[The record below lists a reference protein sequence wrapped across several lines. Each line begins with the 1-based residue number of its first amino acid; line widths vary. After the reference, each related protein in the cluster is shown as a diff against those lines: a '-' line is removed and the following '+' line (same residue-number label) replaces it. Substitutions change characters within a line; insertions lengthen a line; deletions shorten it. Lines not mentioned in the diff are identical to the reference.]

1 MTERTRKNYQEIF
14 IVRRSRQFYPIGR
27 GSRGSLEKAVIYTKA
42 LSSLHITPI
51 SHRRYIQ
58 NNNNDDNNSSIPNHP
73 TDCSTPRSCC
83 RYFRCSVVKQYSE
96 GMVRLRTLVHDSV
109 AGAQQNASKATGTIK
124 TASSQFLHHLYPSLT
139 PASPRTR
146 ILRHQQRRQQQEDQE
161 QANNRGAPSIII
173 GESSASSV
181 DAAKA
186 AADTSRLE
194 AENLWLRK
202 RVMELE
208 SELTMAQQ
216 DLETQRQLASTTNHF
231 LNNRL
236 RASNIQVLGRHH
248 VLGEGAFGVV
258 YKGQWRGVNC
268 ALKFVQP
275 HVIESLRKEFDVMDR
290 LDHPNIVQLYGIVEN
305 IDDTPSTWP
314 PGLYPPCLV
323 MEFMG
328 YTLDTTTPT
337 TTSSGGGVH
346 KKVVV
351 STLIDYVR
359 ATTELRKDHEG
370 HSAAKYWIRLCGM
383 LSGAARG
390 LSYLHAHG
398 VLHRDIKAV
407 NLLLDARGNLKLAD
421 FGLATV
427 LVKQRQS
434 SLVPSKLAA
443 ATTSHP
449 ADSSLGAGRSLKLSS
464 RLLSAGAA
472 ANSHHSGVLTTAAG
486 TYTHMAPEVMAGSNY
501 NTAAD
506 VFSFGIVLTEVLAAK
521 EAEEIVDS
529 TRTNMFGIHI
539 DQLKALFGQVDDH
552 EALHVQ
558 PIIDAVIDLAHR
570 CCALESTKRL
580 AADQII
586 GGLLRIELEYQAQ
599 RLRRRRENVQKE
611 KHLWNSHENGVNQSL
626 TGDGDSILLSD
637 SVAIPTPMP
646 VVDPVKEEMANRVFE
661 LVDRDADGYLDY
673 EETRWLSQ
681 VTNNGEGVS
690 LGTYQEVCD
699 VVGAAPEQ
707 GLSREQVIQLYATL
721 EIGDVV
727 ADLAKLKETL

>member
-1 MTERTRKNYQEIF
+1 
-14 IVRRSRQFYPIGR
+14 
-27 GSRGSLEKAVIYTKA
+27 
-42 LSSLHITPI
+42 
-51 SHRRYIQ
+51 
-58 NNNNDDNNSSIPNHP
+58 
-73 TDCSTPRSCC
+73 
-83 RYFRCSVVKQYSE
+83 
-96 GMVRLRTLVHDSV
+96 MVHLRTLVHDSV
-109 AGAQQNASKATGTIK
+109 AGAQQQASKASVSLK
-124 TASSQFLHHLYPSLT
+124 TTSSQFFHHLYPPSLS

-146 ILRHQQRRQQQEDQE
+146 ILRHRQRRQLEDQE
-161 QANNRGAPSIII
+161 QQQEIADRGAALRIKNNN
-173 GESSASSV
+173 
-181 DAAKA
+181 AAAA

-208 SELTMAQQ
+208 TELTMAQQ

-236 RASNIQVLGRHH
+236 RASNVQVLGTHQA
-248 VLGEGAFGVV
+248 LGEGAFGVV

-275 HVIESLRKEFDVMDR
+275 HVIESLRKEFDVLDR

-305 IDDTPSTWP
+305 KDDTPSTWP
-314 PGLYPPCLV
+314 AGLSPPCLV

-328 YTLDTTTPT
+328 YTLDTIT
-337 TTSSGGGVH
+337 TTMRSNGDGVH

-359 ATTELRKDHEG
+359 ATTTLRKDHEG
-370 HSAAKYWIRLCGM
+370 HSAAKYWIRLCNM

-390 LSYLHAHG
+390 LSYLHSHG

-434 SLVPSKLAA
+434 LLVSSKIA
-443 ATTSHP
+443 ATATTTMYP
-449 ADSSLGAGRSLKLSS
+449 DDGSLGRKVSS
-464 RLLSAGAA
+464 RLFSAGAA
-472 ANSHHSGVLTTAAG
+472 ATSKDGGVLTTAAG

-506 VFSFGIVLTEVLAAK
+506 VFSFGIVLTEVLAAE
-521 EAEEIVDS
+521 EAEEIVDT
-529 TRTNMFGIHI
+529 TRTAMFGIHI
-539 DQLKALFGQVDDH
+539 DQLKALYGTVNDN
-552 EALHVQ
+552 EASHVQ
-558 PIIDAVIDLAHR
+558 PILDAMIDLAGR
-570 CCALESTKRL
+570 CCALESRKRID
-580 AADQII
+580 ADQII

-599 RLRRRRENVQKE
+599 RLRRRRREKVQNQKPTR
-611 KHLWNSHENGVNQSL
+611 NSHID
-626 TGDGDSILLSD
+626 GDGELLTNDDGSIRRSHNSRIDFVPDSE
-637 SVAIPTPMP
+637 ATPTPPMP
-646 VVDPVKEEMANRVFE
+646 VVDPVQEEMANRVFE
-661 LVDRDADGYLDY
+661 MVDRDADGYLDY
-673 EETRWLSQ
+673 EETQWLSQ

-699 VVGAAPEQ
+699 VVGATPEQ
-707 GLSREQVIQLYATL
+707 GLSREHVIQLYTTL
-721 EIGDVV
+721 HIGDVV
-727 ADLAKLKETL
+727 ADLEKLTETL